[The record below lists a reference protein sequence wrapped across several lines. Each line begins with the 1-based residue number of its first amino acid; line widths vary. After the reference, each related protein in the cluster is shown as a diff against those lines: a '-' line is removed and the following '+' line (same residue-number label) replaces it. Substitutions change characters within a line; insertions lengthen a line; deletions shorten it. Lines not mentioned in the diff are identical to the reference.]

1 MGLSQ
6 LDFYGHNKVEVAIMR
21 IRQFAEVIPYYGAF
35 SGGKDSQTVY
45 HLCRDAGIFVEWH
58 FHQTTVDPIEVL
70 RFINENY
77 PNVVWDRP
85 NRTMYQLIEQE
96 GFPIR
101 QHKSCCD
108 ELKERGGEGRLVVT
122 GIRAEESG
130 TRKHRS
136 MLEFCY
142 KSVGKRFLHPII
154 DWNEDE
160 VWEYLNSKNLPH
172 CSLYDEG
179 FKRIGCV
186 LCPNHGAEEVQF
198 ELKRFPQIARAYRM
212 AFHARWAKGLPSNK
226 RWKSAD
232 DMFEWWLSRK
242 GEPQK
247 TAECSMFA

>member
-21 IRQFAEVIPYYGAF
+21 LKEFEPPEGYYGAF
-35 SGGKDSQTVY
+35 SGGKDSQVAFYLTKQ
-45 HLCRDAGIFVEWH
+45 AGLKVEWH
-58 FHQTTVDPIEVL
+58 FHQTTVDPPEVL
-70 RFINENY
+70 SFIRENY
-77 PNVVWDRP
+77 PTVIWDRP

-108 ELKERGGEGRLVVT
+108 ELKETGGNGRFVIT
-122 GIRAEESG
+122 GIRAEESD

-136 MLEFCY
+136 LVEFCY
-142 KSVGKRFLHPII
+142 KSVGKKFLHPII
-154 DWNEDE
+154 DWSEDE
-160 VWEYLNSKNLPH
+160 VWEYLSGISH

-198 ELKRFPQIARAYRM
+198 ELKRFPAIARAYRM

-242 GEPQK
+242 GEPKK
-247 TAECSMFA
+247 TAECSMFV